1 MTYNLVDLSS
11 NDSDYNF
18 PQFTADEE
26 LYFYYV
32 RYQQMHQEME
42 ELETQIIIKYNKM
55 MWQRYNDEVKLIE
68 QRKEVKNNNWKRLCH
83 KQTRLES
90 MMIDF

>member
-18 PQFTADEE
+18 PLFTVDEE

-42 ELETQIIIKYNKM
+42 EIET
-55 MWQRYNDEVKLIE
+55 
-68 QRKEVKNNNWKRLCH
+68 
-83 KQTRLES
+83 
-90 MMIDF
+90 